1 MSTLPV
7 TNNNIFIK
15 TLFCFDEVL
24 QVPQLILRFSDILV
38 IKIKTPT
45 PLSEVGVLYSRAMAR
60 MENLEIQLL
69 FLNN

>member
-24 QVPQLILRFSDILV
+24 QVPQLILRFSDNIV

-45 PLSEVGVLYSRAMAR
+45 PPCEVGVLHNKSYCSTKLR
-60 MENLEIQLL
+60 ICC
-69 FLNN
+69 